1 MYIGPFKLHDII
13 ITGKKVRLEVTI
25 ISFDPDDKLYLL
37 FSSEEYPDET
47 ATVDSCREHND
58 KQVSSINQSI
68 GEVRDFLSANP
79 DSTKRK
85 NQLVYLSNTLD
96 HFVNFYSDNKLPL
109 PDVPTFMPNKMG
121 IFSANKDFSQV
132 SIGDVPYQLTPSQS
146 KIVKVLYESAC
157 EGVDGLTYQKIANR
171 TGLTSYSKL
180 SSYFQA
186 EPRVFD
192 LFKYS
197 KRDRRY
203 SLITA

>member
-1 MYIGPFKLHDII
+1 MYIGPFKLYDII
-13 ITGKKVRLEVTI
+13 NTGKKVRLEVTI

-37 FSSEEYPDET
+37 FSSEENPDET

-121 IFSANKDFSQV
+121 IFSGNLDFSII
-132 SIGDVPYQLTPSQS
+132 SIGETIYRLSESQS
-146 KIVKVLYESAC
+146 KIIKALYKSTA
-157 EGVDGLTYQKIANR
+157 EGVDGLTYQEIANR

-180 SSYFQA
+180 SSYFQS
-186 EPRVFD
+186 ELRWND
-192 LFKYS
+192 LLKHS
-197 KRDRRY
+197 RQNRRY
-203 SLITA
+203 SLITE

>member
-1 MYIGPFKLHDII
+1 MYLGPFELHDII
-13 ITGKKVRLEVTI
+13 NTGKKVRLEVTI

-37 FSSEEYPDET
+37 FSSEENPDET

-68 GEVRDFLSANP
+68 GEVRDFLSSNP

-85 NQLVYLSNTLD
+85 NQLEYLSNTLD

-109 PDVPTFMPNKMG
+109 PDVPIFMPNKMG
-121 IFSANKDFSQV
+121 IFSAKEDFSEV
-132 SIGDVPYQLTPSQS
+132 SIGGMNYQLTPSQS
-146 KIVKVLYESAC
+146 KIVQALYSNSK
-157 EGVDGLTYQKIANR
+157 EGLSGLTYMEIANI
-171 TGLTSYSKL
+171 TNLTTYGKMSY
-180 SSYFQA
+180 YFQA
-186 EPRVFD
+186 ELRVFD

-203 SLITA
+203 SLITE

>member
-1 MYIGPFKLHDII
+1 MYLGPYTLFDII
-13 ITGKKVRLEVTI
+13 EQNGESFFQNCTI
-25 ISFDPDDKLYLL
+25 VFDIEKLLNHFLTLNDFPLDDKTLK
-37 FSSEEYPDET
+37 T
-47 ATVDSCREHND
+47 CKEHND

-157 EGVDGLTYQKIANR
+157 EGMDGLTYQEIANR
-171 TGLTSYSKL
+171 TGLTSYSRL

-186 EPRVFD
+186 ELRVFD

>member
-1 MYIGPFKLHDII
+1 MYLGPFELHDII
-13 ITGKKVRLEVTI
+13 NTGKKVRLEVTI

-37 FSSEEYPDET
+37 FSSEENPDET

-68 GEVRDFLSANP
+68 GEVRDFLSSNP

-85 NQLVYLSNTLD
+85 NQLEYLSNTLD

-109 PDVPTFMPNKMG
+109 PDVPIFMPNKMG
-121 IFSANKDFSQV
+121 IFSAKEDFSEV
-132 SIGDVPYQLTPSQS
+132 SIGGMNYQLTPSQS

-157 EGVDGLTYQKIANR
+157 EGVDKLTYQEIANR
-171 TGLTSYSKL
+171 TGLTSYSRL

-186 EPRVFD
+186 ELRVFD

-203 SLITA
+203 SLITE

>member
-1 MYIGPFKLHDII
+1 MYLGPYTLFDII
-13 ITGKKVRLEVTI
+13 EQNGESFFQNCTI
-25 ISFDPDDKLYLL
+25 VFDIEKLLNHFLTLNDFPLDDKTLK
-37 FSSEEYPDET
+37 T
-47 ATVDSCREHND
+47 CKEHND
-58 KQVSSINQSI
+58 KQVSSLNQSI
-68 GEVRDFLSANP
+68 EEVRDYLNANP

-121 IFSANKDFSQV
+121 IFSANKDFSEV
-132 SIGDVPYQLTPSQS
+132 SIGDMNYQLTPSQS

-157 EGVDGLTYQKIANR
+157 EGMDGLTYQEIANR
-171 TGLTSYSKL
+171 TGLTSYSRL

-186 EPRVFD
+186 ELRVFN

>member
-1 MYIGPFKLHDII
+1 MYLGPFELHDII
-13 ITGKKVRLEVTI
+13 NTGKKVRLEVTI

-37 FSSEEYPDET
+37 FSSEENPDET

-68 GEVRDFLSANP
+68 GEVRDFLSSNP

-109 PDVPTFMPNKMG
+109 PDVPIFMPNKMG
-121 IFSANKDFSQV
+121 IFSAKEDFSEV
-132 SIGDVPYQLTPSQS
+132 SIGGMNYQLTPSQS

-157 EGVDGLTYQKIANR
+157 EGVDKLTYQEIANR
-171 TGLTSYSKL
+171 TGLTSYSRL

-186 EPRVFD
+186 ELRVFD

-203 SLITA
+203 SLITE

>member
-1 MYIGPFKLHDII
+1 MYLGPFELYDII
-13 ITGKKVRLEVTI
+13 NTGKKGRLEVTI

-37 FSSEEYPDET
+37 FSSEENPDET

-121 IFSANKDFSQV
+121 IFSANKDFSEV

-157 EGVDGLTYQKIANR
+157 EGMDGLTYQEIANR
-171 TGLTSYSKL
+171 TGLTSYSRL

-186 EPRVFD
+186 ELRVFD

-203 SLITA
+203 SLITE

>member
-1 MYIGPFKLHDII
+1 MYLGPFKLYDII
-13 ITGKKVRLEVTI
+13 NTGKKGRLEVTI

-37 FSSEEYPDET
+37 FSSEENPDET

-58 KQVSSINQSI
+58 KQVSFINQSI

-109 PDVPTFMPNKMG
+109 PNVPTFMPNKMG
-121 IFSANKDFSQV
+121 IFSGNLDFSII
-132 SIGDVPYQLTPSQS
+132 SIGETIYRLSESQS
-146 KIVKVLYESAC
+146 KIVKALYESTA
-157 EGVDGLTYQKIANR
+157 EGVDGLTYKEIAKR
-171 TGLTSYSKL
+171 TDLTSYSRL

-186 EPRVFD
+186 EHRVSN

-197 KRDRRY
+197 RRDKRY
-203 SLITA
+203 YLITE

>member
-1 MYIGPFKLHDII
+1 MYLGPFKLYDII
-13 ITGKKVRLEVTI
+13 NTGKKVRLEVTI

-37 FSSEEYPDET
+37 FSSEENPDET

-121 IFSANKDFSQV
+121 IFSGNLDFSII
-132 SIGDVPYQLTPSQS
+132 SIGETIYRLSESQS
-146 KIVKVLYESAC
+146 KIVKALYESAC

-171 TGLTSYSKL
+171 TGLTSYSRL
-180 SSYFQA
+180 SSYSQA
-186 EPRVFD
+186 ELRVFN

-203 SLITA
+203 FLITA

>member
-1 MYIGPFKLHDII
+1 MYLGPFKLYDII
-13 ITGKKVRLEVTI
+13 NTGKKGRLEVTI

-37 FSSEEYPDET
+37 FSSEENPDET

-121 IFSANKDFSQV
+121 IFSAKEDFSEV
-132 SIGDVPYQLTPSQS
+132 SIGGMNYQLTPSQS

-157 EGVDGLTYQKIANR
+157 EDVDKLTYQEIANR
-171 TGLTSYSKL
+171 TGLTSYSRL

-186 EPRVFD
+186 ELRVFD

-203 SLITA
+203 SLITE